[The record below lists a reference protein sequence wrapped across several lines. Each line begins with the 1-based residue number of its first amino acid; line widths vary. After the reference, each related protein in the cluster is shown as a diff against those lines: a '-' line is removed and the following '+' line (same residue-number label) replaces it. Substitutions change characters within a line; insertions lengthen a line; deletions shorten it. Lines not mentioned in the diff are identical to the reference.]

1 MKLFIT
7 TQVRENYGAHD
18 WDGKGECP
26 SYWKNKGGNDYVVP
40 NVDINRAGK
49 IFEEVKEQCQE
60 MNVFFEEYVIG
71 WELVA
76 DDYLSEYEQDQLKYD
91 GEIKYPARQLKVLEV
106 A

>member
-18 WDGKGECP
+18 WDGKGTCP
-26 SYWKNKGGNDYVVP
+26 SYWKNKSGNDYVVP
-40 NVDINRAGK
+40 NVDINRAGE
-49 IFEEVKEQCQE
+49 IFEEVKGQCQE

-76 DDYLSEYEQDQLKYD
+76 DDYLSEYEQDQLKYY